1 MKEIRKK
8 TLTLQQYFL
17 TIAISIMETFALF
30 LISFW
35 LGYLIF
41 LYFNDPIK
49 DPQKK
54 RNRLPKI
61 RYKNVEILPY
71 FRIHVKEKTYHI
83 HHWLT
88 LTLIVSFSIVG
99 FEGIQHLLL
108 LKAAAIGGIFQ
119 GLRYPTRFKFRYP
132 REKK

>member
-1 MKEIRKK
+1 
-8 TLTLQQYFL
+8 
-17 TIAISIMETFALF
+17 METFALF
-30 LISFW
+30 LLSFW

-49 DPQKK
+49 NPEKK

-88 LTLIVSFSIVG
+88 LTLIVGISIVG
-99 FEGIQHLLL
+99 FEGLQHFMF
-108 LKAAAIGGIFQ
+108 LKAVAIGGIFQ

-132 REKK
+132 REKKL